1 LIHERL
7 RGKMDDGLG
16 KLEPLIKKQLHSLY
30 YDRKVNMYQ
39 LTQEKR
45 KLDEMNVEKLFKK
58 TLVPVNLM
66 T

>member
-1 LIHERL
+1 MIHERL

>member
-1 LIHERL
+1 
-7 RGKMDDGLG
+7 MDDGLG